1 MKSSKR
7 ACSLKARLLTA
18 PVVVLLIVFVT
29 SGFLISNRV
38 NRALVANEEAQIKHM
53 SEVLLEIY
61 NNQVKSM
68 TDVMKMSVLH
78 KSLYDWYI
86 KAQRGDSSLLKDF
99 LEQMILLSDVD
110 DIHVVQNTGKVVLHL
125 DSNTGADDLE
135 FKSIIEPIVRY
146 APLKDRKAQL
156 DEMILTQLIQE
167 NGTFKLVSVGPI
179 LDRKNNVKAALV
191 FVKRVD
197 SAFLARQKSH
207 FGDNIEVSVASAD
220 RIAFST
226 LSGLSL
232 PTRLI
237 NGENNFNSEVN
248 GKPFWH
254 RFVPVDN
261 GKMFLGLSYDLSE
274 NVATRASI
282 HNIMIVI
289 FLVAVG
295 LVLGIIVLNVRGT
308 VRSVDTLVGYAER
321 IAEGDLSSEIEELGS
336 DEMNRLAGAMNKM
349 ASKIKAIVNDI
360 NMLTENA
367 VAGNLE
373 TRADTSKHGGDF
385 GKIVDGVNK
394 TLDAV
399 VMPLSMAAEYV
410 HQISKGVIPPKIEHE
425 YSGDFNDIKNHLN
438 SLIDAMN
445 EVTHLAEEIA
455 GGNLMVDV
463 KERSSR
469 DKLMHA
475 LSLMVQRLKNV
486 VVKLQTAS
494 SQVAAGSRELSY
506 SSEQMSQG
514 ATEQALQTEQ
524 VASAMSEMSHAV
536 IDVAKNAMEASV
548 AASETNEFA
557 NKGLEIVRETVMGM
571 HEVAETVK
579 SSAVIIEELGR
590 SSRQIGNIIN
600 TINDIADQTNLLALN
615 AAIEAARAGEKGR
628 GFAVVADEVR
638 KLAERTGKATKDIA
652 DMIKKI
658 QADTEQAVKSM
669 ESAKAEVEKGVKL
682 SEDARG
688 SLNQIVSASK
698 RGMDMV
704 QRIATTTEE
713 QSASTAQVSANI
725 EAIAKITKDIESSS
739 GKIKDEAQKL
749 AQMAVALK
757 EDADWFKLEK
767 TDKQQ
772 EAVHDQPS
780 SETPVG

>member
-86 KAQRGDSSLLKDF
+86 KAQRGDSSLLRDF

-146 APLKDRKAQL
+146 APLKDRKTQL

-367 VAGNLE
+367 VAGNL
-373 TRADTSKHGGDF
+373 RH
-385 GKIVDGVNK
+385 VL
-394 TLDAV
+394 TL
-399 VMPLSMAAEYV
+399 PSMVE
-410 HQISKGVIPPKIEHE
+410 IS
-425 YSGDFNDIKNHLN
+425 
-438 SLIDAMN
+438 A
-445 EVTHLAEEIA
+445 
-455 GGNLMVDV
+455 
-463 KERSSR
+463 
-469 DKLMHA
+469 
-475 LSLMVQRLKNV
+475 RL
-486 VVKLQTAS
+486 
-494 SQVAAGSRELSY
+494 
-506 SSEQMSQG
+506 
-514 ATEQALQTEQ
+514 
-524 VASAMSEMSHAV
+524 
-536 IDVAKNAMEASV
+536 
-548 AASETNEFA
+548 
-557 NKGLEIVRETVMGM
+557 
-571 HEVAETVK
+571 
-579 SSAVIIEELGR
+579 
-590 SSRQIGNIIN
+590 
-600 TINDIADQTNLLALN
+600 
-615 AAIEAARAGEKGR
+615 
-628 GFAVVADEVR
+628 
-638 KLAERTGKATKDIA
+638 
-652 DMIKKI
+652 
-658 QADTEQAVKSM
+658 
-669 ESAKAEVEKGVKL
+669 
-682 SEDARG
+682 
-688 SLNQIVSASK
+688 
-698 RGMDMV
+698 
-704 QRIATTTEE
+704 
-713 QSASTAQVSANI
+713 
-725 EAIAKITKDIESSS
+725 
-739 GKIKDEAQKL
+739 
-749 AQMAVALK
+749 
-757 EDADWFKLEK
+757 
-767 TDKQQ
+767 
-772 EAVHDQPS
+772 
-780 SETPVG
+780 